1 MQVRHSRV
9 RFAVN
14 TVVALCL
21 LAAAPGAPALE
32 LRVSRVADE
41 AAKEIAGIF
50 PLMQG
55 LVVEVDG
62 NRVLVDLGARQG
74 AYEGMELEVHRE
86 GEEIKH
92 PVTGQLLGRRD
103 VRLGVIRV
111 MEVNEEYSEA
121 VVVSR
126 EKGVEFSWGD
136 SVRVNSDRIIVAL
149 PLIDPGEVRDANVH
163 SITKNLVIALAKTG
177 RFMVVEEPLM
187 RASLPS
193 QRLPVAGHFADPVI
207 LEVLAEKLRAQALI
221 LGKLSRVGQKIF
233 LGLQVL
239 STRTGGTL
247 GLASVEL
254 KEF

>member
-1 MQVRHSRV
+1 MQVRFSRLW
-9 RFAVN
+9 FAVN
-14 TVVALCL
+14 VAVALCL
-21 LAAAPGAPALE
+21 LAVAAGASALE
-32 LRVSRVADE
+32 VRVSRVADE
-41 AAKEIAGIF
+41 AAKQIAGVF

-62 NRVLVDLGARQG
+62 NRVLVDLGARRG
-74 AYEGMELEVHRE
+74 AYEGMELEIHRE

-92 PVTGQLLGRRD
+92 PLTGQLLGRRD

-111 MEVNEEYSEA
+111 TVANEEFSET

-136 SVRVNSDRIIVAL
+136 SVRVSSDRIIVAL
-149 PLIDPGEVRDANVH
+149 PLIDLGEVRDANVH
-163 SITKNLVIALAKTG
+163 SITKDLVIALAKTG

-187 RASLPS
+187 QASLPS
-193 QRLPVAGHFADPVI
+193 QRLPASGHFADPVN
-207 LEVLAEKLRAQALI
+207 LEVLAEKLRAQALV
-221 LGKLSRVGQKIF
+221 LGKLSRVGQKVF

-239 STRTGGTL
+239 STRTGGAL